1 MTYII
6 LFMAGVAQDF
16 LITAWTRAVSR
27 KRKVVASA
35 MAGMVTI
42 VSMLLLANVIL
53 IDDDIFRR
61 VLALA
66 SGNILGTF
74 LVMHGEERI
83 EAWREGEWTEPEWAE
98 TEWTEEPDPAEAA

>member
-1 MTYII
+1 MIYLM

-27 KRKVVASA
+27 KRKLAASG
-35 MAGMVTI
+35 MAGLVTI

-53 IDDDIFRR
+53 LEDDIVRR

-66 SGNILGTF
+66 AGNVLGTF
-74 LVMHGEERI
+74 LVIDGEERI
-83 EAWREGEWTEPEWAE
+83 DAWRRG
-98 TEWTEEPDPAEAA
+98 